1 MTRIIKAHW
10 ISQTLETHISKMKNE
25 ASSVVWNLVVSVH
38 GIVGVYLFVGLRIKN
53 SSGKLGDKIQVFEL
67 QCMAN

>member
-1 MTRIIKAHW
+1 M
-10 ISQTLETHISKMKNE
+10 MKNE